1 MNYFFNYATPI
12 IYAFLIIIWA
22 YIFLFY
28 FKKIKFLDKS
38 DKLLKLLLIIL
49 AIDAFRSFFESVYFG
64 VWYTS
69 YAGLIPIEFFNFL
82 AQPEIVF
89 YPKLFNLLVAVLI
102 LALIIKKW
110 MPADQAQK
118 KSIHELVEKQSFE
131 IKRLLAAVEQS
142 ANTIVIT
149 DINGLIEYTNPK
161 FTEVTGYTASEA
173 LGKNPRILNTGKQ
186 SKAFYSIMWKT
197 ISAGNVWKGEFQNK
211 RKNGTLFWE
220 QVTISPIK
228 DDEGEI
234 INYLA
239 IKENVSALKESE
251 IRLKT
256 LINASP
262 DAIFFKDGEGK
273 WEEINKAGLAL
284 FNLINTD
291 YKGKTDKELIASQA
305 FLEKALL
312 ISGKSDEEAWKQK
325 KTVQFEEVFQTSE
338 GKEAYFEVIKV
349 PLFNSD
355 ATRKGLV
362 IIKRN
367 ITSKKES
374 QIKLEEQ
381 QSLFETMFNSIADGI
396 VITNTEREIILAN
409 KGMQTTFGYLPNE
422 LIGEKTAIFYADEE
436 KYKNA
441 GNTIF
446 SNKSK
451 PSDKLYVTY
460 YKNKRG
466 DVFPGETFGTKLFD
480 AKGDWIGNL
489 GIMRNISER
498 FKSQET
504 LQQSADMIASSSDM
518 MALINEDFTYILVN
532 DSYGRAFATNTQ
544 QIIGKKISDILGEAT
559 FEKTVKPHALKCLN
573 EGVSV
578 NYKDWF
584 HLPVNGTCFMD
595 INYYPFYN
603 ENKKIKGFIV
613 NGRDITIQKNSET
626 DLIKAK
632 EKAEESDQLKT
643 EFLSNMSHEI
653 RTPMNGILGFS
664 DMLNNPELST
674 EKRAN
679 FIKIIQ
685 SSSKQL
691 LHIIDDILEIS
702 RLETKQVSLDVS
714 EVCLNDVLLEL
725 FSVFDLKA
733 KENKTPLYLKK
744 ELSNEQSIIITD
756 KTKLNKVLSNLLEN
770 ALKFTNEGFIE
781 LGYVLNDT
789 NIEIYVKDTGIGI
802 EVDKHESI
810 FDRFSQA
817 EKDLSKKTG
826 GLGLGLSIVKENTA
840 LLGGKIVLDSM
851 KGEGATFTI
860 VLPYKPIYQPKIE
873 GENENKPTILIA
885 EDEEVN
891 YIYLET
897 LIKDIIKLECN
908 LIHAKN
914 GLEAL
919 QACEEFSNINLV
931 FMDLKMPVMNGF
943 EATKKLRKLYPTMP
957 IVAQTAYS
965 TASEKEHALNA
976 GCNEFLIKPISK
988 KVFVDVIGLYL
999 TNKL

>member
-1 MNYFFNYATPI
+1 M
-12 IYAFLIIIWA
+12 
-22 YIFLFY
+22 
-28 FKKIKFLDKS
+28 
-38 DKLLKLLLIIL
+38 LLIIL

-64 VWYTS
+64 FWYTS
-69 YAGLIPIEFFNFL
+69 YAGLIPIEVFNFL

-89 YPKLFNLLVAVLI
+89 FPKLFNLLVATLI
-102 LALIIKKW
+102 LLLIVRKW
-110 MPADQAQK
+110 LPADQAQK
-118 KSIHELVEKQSFE
+118 KKTDDLLEKQSYE

-161 FTEVTGYTASEA
+161 FTEVTNYTAAEVK
-173 LGKNPRILNTGKQ
+173 GKNPRILNSGNQ
-186 SKAFYSIMWKT
+186 SKAFYSTMWKT
-197 ISAGNVWKGEFQNK
+197 ISAGNVWKGEFKNK
-211 RKNGTLFWE
+211 SKFGKLFWE

-228 DDEGEI
+228 NDDGEI

-239 IKENVSALKESE
+239 IKEDISALKESE
-251 IRLKT
+251 ERLKT

-284 FNLINTD
+284 FNLTNTD
-291 YKGKTDKELIASQA
+291 YKGKTDKEIYASQA
-305 FLEKALL
+305 FLEEALL
-312 ISGKSDEEAWKQK
+312 ISEKSNDEAWEKKQ
-325 KTVQFEEVFQTSE
+325 TIQLEEVLQTPE
-338 GKEAYFEVIKV
+338 GKDIFLDVIKV

-362 IIKRN
+362 IIKRD
-367 ITSKKES
+367 ITSKKED
-374 QIKLEEQ
+374 QIKLQEQ

-466 DVFPGETFGTKLFD
+466 AIFPGETFGTKLFD
-480 AKGDWIGNL
+480 AKGVWIGNL

-518 MALINEDFTYILVN
+518 MALLDENFTYILVN
-532 DSYGRAFATNTQ
+532 ESYAKAFGESPK
-544 QIIGKKISDILGEAT
+544 QIIGKNAADILGEDI
-559 FEKTVKPHALKCLN
+559 FIKTIKPNALKCIIEN
-573 EGVSV
+573 RSI
-578 NYKDWF
+578 NYQEWF
-584 HLPVNGTCFMD
+584 HLPVLGTCFMD
-595 INYYPFYN
+595 INYYPFYS

-613 NGRDITIQKNSET
+613 NGRDITVQKNSET

-664 DMLNNPELST
+664 DMLNNPELTT

-702 RLETKQVSLDVS
+702 RLETKQVSIDES

-744 ELSNEQSIIITD
+744 ELSNEQSTIITD

-781 LGYVLNDT
+781 LGYVLN
-789 NIEIYVKDTGIGI
+789 NKNLEIYVKDTGIGI
-802 EVDKHESI
+802 DAEKHESI

-817 EKDLSKKTG
+817 ERDLSKKTG

-840 LLGGKIVLDSM
+840 LLGGKIALDSI
-851 KGEGATFTI
+851 KGKGATFTI
-860 VLPYKPIYQPKIE
+860 IFPYKPIYQTKIE
-873 GENENKPTILIA
+873 AKNENKPLILIA

-908 LIHAKN
+908 LIHVKN

-919 QACEEFSNINLV
+919 QACEEFSNIDLV

-965 TASEKEHALNA
+965 TASEKEQALYA
-976 GCNEFLIKPISK
+976 GCTEFLIKPISK